1 MKVCPTLYYGY
12 LLIALSGENNRPVQ
26 EESML
31 DEILAL
37 PSGARYFKADLHVH
51 TPHDPERYERKGEV
65 TAGDIIAGAKA
76 AGVEIIAVTD
86 HNQFAGVD
94 EVMRA
99 GAASGVAVF
108 PGIELT
114 TSGGKPHVHILVIFN
129 RDITGDIV
137 KDFARQAGIPLEK
150 IGKAQA
156 VTEKAVFAVLDMDY
170 EHHCVAIAP
179 HVLSSKGLF
188 QAAEGETRIRAY
200 QAKTL
205 LAVEIP
211 DESSQLDIVRQ
222 ICAGRDPYYGPKRCA
237 MIRSSDARSPEAIGS
252 QHTWLKMS
260 DPPSLEGLR
269 QAFLDYESRVRFKK
283 PEAAFPRLIGM
294 AVEGE
299 GFLGRRD
306 EQPGVRVHFNS
317 YLNCIIGGKGTGK
330 SAIIEV
336 MRYALGMEPRLPKSK
351 ERIAGL
357 VDAALGPGGKVTLF
371 FEIGGQKYWV
381 SRILDTEPQVFVA
394 GGTEPL
400 PIMPARLFPAQFY
413 GQGEILEVAEEYTF
427 QLEML
432 DRFITEKLRPL
443 LDRKRELELQ
453 LAANQSAILDL
464 DRQVETGEEKR
475 ERLEWIEQR
484 LRYFRQAGIE
494 QLMATMRG
502 YHLEQDLFTHLV
514 EDIDHVIAGLE
525 ETLDDLP
532 DPSRLVGEEVLKTLP
547 NKDLIHRC
555 QDNFAACLA
564 SIRDNLTEQ
573 NGALQTCRTQV
584 EKWQQEEWVPLF
596 RAQEEE
602 YAKHLQELQAQGIA
616 QPEDYLKLEGEKN
629 ALKLLMREVEQ
640 LKQKRDGE
648 LLPQRERLL
657 DEWEAV
663 RQEIY
668 NIRRAQAAKLTEQ
681 LAGQVQVRVTHA
693 GAHAALRD
701 CLNQVFDGTGIETE
715 TLSVVADHCATP
727 QEVAMLLGALRADAS
742 TYSSSLLAAIGLD
755 EETARVLAE
764 ALDDERLNRLRGWP
778 WGKRE
783 QQRDE
788 RKAFYEYLR
797 DVYRGSGI
805 HGNVL
810 QIVVNHFGSAREMA
824 VELGRRRTGLPNRRD
839 ILSCLGL
846 SDAAMGILVNR
857 LNRQALLELQAF
869 ELADQ
874 PHIELVVS
882 GKPRN
887 IFDLSI
893 GQKCTAILT
902 LLLVESDIPLIVDQP
917 EDSLDNKFIYE
928 EVVKLLRQE
937 KEKRQFIIAT
947 HNANIP
953 VLGDAELILAL
964 EAEEERGWIEQ
975 RDAIDNLDVQEAVKK
990 VLEGGKE
997 AFERRR
1003 EKYGF

>member
-1 MKVCPTLYYGY
+1 
-12 LLIALSGENNRPVQ
+12 
-26 EESML
+26 ML
-31 DEILAL
+31 EEILAL
-37 PSGARYFKADLHVH
+37 PNGARYFKADLHVH

-65 TAGDIIAGAKA
+65 TAADIIAGAKA

-86 HNQFAGVD
+86 HNCAAGVD
-94 EVMRA
+94 AVKTA
-99 GAASGVAVF
+99 GEERGIVVF
-108 PGIELT
+108 PGVELT
-114 TSGGKPHVHILVIFN
+114 TFGGKPNVHILVIFD
-129 RDITGDIV
+129 RDVDAKV
-137 KDFARQAGIPLEK
+137 VEDFIRQTDFPLDK
-150 IGKAQA
+150 ICTTEA
-156 VTEKAVFAVLDMDY
+156 VTGKGTVQVLNMPY
-170 EHHCVAIAP
+170 ERPRIAIAA
-179 HVLSSKGLF
+179 HSMRSSGLF
-188 QAAEGETRIRAY
+188 QAMRGQPRIDAY
-200 QAKTL
+200 RGRTL

-211 DESSQLDIVRQ
+211 DEDNTDLPMVSR
-222 ICAGRDPYYGPKRCA
+222 ICEGHDHTYGPKRCA

-252 QHTWLKMS
+252 RHTWLKMS

-269 QAFLDYESRVRFKK
+269 QAFLDYESRVRFEK
-283 PEAAFPRLIGM
+283 PEVAFPRLIGM

-306 EQPGVRVHFNS
+306 GQPGVRVHFS
-317 YLNCIIGGKGTGK
+317 PYLNCIIGGKGTGK

-371 FEIGGQKYWV
+371 FNIGKQRYRV
-381 SRILDTEPQVFVA
+381 SRIFDTEPQVFVT

-400 PIMPARLFPAQFY
+400 PIAPDRLFPAQFY

-427 QLEML
+427 QMEML
-432 DRFITEKLRPL
+432 DRFITKELQPL
-443 LDRKRELELQ
+443 LDRKRDLELQ
-453 LAANQSAILDL
+453 LAAKQSAILDL
-464 DRQVETGEEKR
+464 DRQIETGEEKR
-475 ERLEWIEQR
+475 ERLGWIEER
-484 LRYFRQAGIE
+484 LRYFWQAGIE
-494 QLMATMRG
+494 QLMSTMRG
-502 YHLEQDLFTHLV
+502 YRLEQDFFAHLV
-514 EDIDHVIAGLE
+514 EDIDHVIAGLK
-525 ETLDDLP
+525 ETVEDLP
-532 DPSRLVGEEVLKTLP
+532 DPFRLIGEEILKTLP

-573 NGALQTCRTQV
+573 KRALQTCRTQV
-584 EKWQQEEWVPLF
+584 EKWQQEEWTSLF
-596 RAQEEE
+596 RTQEEE

-629 ALKLLMREVEQ
+629 ALRLLMREVEQ

-657 DEWEAV
+657 DDWETV
-663 RQEIY
+663 RRDIY
-668 NIRRAQAAKLTEQ
+668 EARRAQAAKLTEQ
-681 LAGQVQVRVTHA
+681 LAGQVQVQVTHA

-701 CLNQVFDGTGIETE
+701 CLNQVFGGTGIETE
-715 TLSVVADHCATP
+715 TLNVVADHCATP
-727 QEVAMLLGALRADAS
+727 QEVATLLGALRADVS
-742 TYSSSLLAAIGLD
+742 TYSSSLLATIWLD
-755 EETARVLAE
+755 EETARVLTE
-764 ALDDERLNRLRGWP
+764 ALDDEKLNRLRGWP

-805 HGNVL
+805 RGDVL
-810 QIVVNHFGSAREMA
+810 QKVVNHFSSPREMA
-824 VELGRRRTGLPNRRD
+824 VELGRRRTGLTNRQD
-839 ILSCLGL
+839 ILSFLGL
-846 SDAAMGILVNR
+846 SDAAMGTLVNH
-857 LNRQALLELQAF
+857 LDRQALLELQAF

-937 KEKRQFIIAT
+937 REKRQFIIAT

-964 EAEEERGWIEQ
+964 EAEEERGWVEQ
-975 RDAIDNLDVQEAVKK
+975 HDAIDNLDVQEAVKK

>member
-1 MKVCPTLYYGY
+1 
-12 LLIALSGENNRPVQ
+12 
-26 EESML
+26 ML
-31 DEILAL
+31 EEILAL
-37 PSGARYFKADLHVH
+37 PNGARYFKADLHVH

-65 TAGDIIAGAKA
+65 TAADIIAGAKA

-86 HNQFAGVD
+86 HNCAAGVD
-94 EVMRA
+94 AVKTA
-99 GAASGVAVF
+99 GEERGIVVF
-108 PGIELT
+108 PGVELT
-114 TSGGKPHVHILVIFN
+114 TFGGKPNVHILVIFD
-129 RDITGDIV
+129 RDVDAKV
-137 KDFARQAGIPLEK
+137 VEDFIRQTDFPLDK
-150 IGKAQA
+150 ICTTEA
-156 VTEKAVFAVLDMDY
+156 VTGKGTVQVLNMPY
-170 EHHCVAIAP
+170 ERPRIAIAA
-179 HVLSSKGLF
+179 HSMRSSGLF
-188 QAAEGETRIRAY
+188 QAMRGQPRIDAY
-200 QAKTL
+200 RGRTL

-211 DESSQLDIVRQ
+211 DEDNTDLPMVSR
-222 ICAGRDPYYGPKRCA
+222 ICEGHDHTYGPKRCA

-252 QHTWLKMS
+252 RHTWLKMS

-269 QAFLDYESRVRFKK
+269 QAFLDYESRVRFEK
-283 PEAAFPRLIGM
+283 PEVAFPRLIGM

-306 EQPGVRVHFNS
+306 GQPGVRVHFS
-317 YLNCIIGGKGTGK
+317 PYLNCIIGGKGTGK

-371 FEIGGQKYWV
+371 LNIGKQRYRV
-381 SRILDTEPQVFVA
+381 SRIFDTEPQVFVT

-400 PIMPARLFPAQFY
+400 PIAPDRLFPAQFY

-427 QLEML
+427 QMEML
-432 DRFITEKLRPL
+432 DRFITKELQPL
-443 LDRKRELELQ
+443 LDRKRDLELQ
-453 LAANQSAILDL
+453 LAAKQSAILDL
-464 DRQVETGEEKR
+464 DRQIETGEEKR
-475 ERLEWIEQR
+475 ERLGWIEER
-484 LRYFRQAGIE
+484 LRYFWQAGIE
-494 QLMATMRG
+494 QLMSTMRG
-502 YHLEQDLFTHLV
+502 YRLEQDFFAHLV
-514 EDIDHVIAGLE
+514 EDIDHVIAGLK
-525 ETLDDLP
+525 ETVEDLP
-532 DPSRLVGEEVLKTLP
+532 DPFRLIGEEILKTLP

-573 NGALQTCRTQV
+573 KRALQTCRTQV
-584 EKWQQEEWVPLF
+584 EKWQQEEWTSLF
-596 RAQEEE
+596 RTQEEE

-629 ALKLLMREVEQ
+629 ALRLLMREVEQ

-657 DEWEAV
+657 DDWETV
-663 RQEIY
+663 RRDIY
-668 NIRRAQAAKLTEQ
+668 EARRAQAAKLTEQ
-681 LAGQVQVRVTHA
+681 LAGQVQVQVTHA

-701 CLNQVFDGTGIETE
+701 CLNQVFGGTGIETE
-715 TLSVVADHCATP
+715 TLNVVADHCATP
-727 QEVAMLLGALRADAS
+727 QEVATLLGALRADVS
-742 TYSSSLLAAIGLD
+742 TYSSSLLATIWLD
-755 EETARVLAE
+755 EETARVLTE
-764 ALDDERLNRLRGWP
+764 ALDDEKLNRLRGWP

-805 HGNVL
+805 RGDVL
-810 QIVVNHFGSAREMA
+810 QKVVNHFSSPREMA
-824 VELGRRRTGLPNRRD
+824 VELGRRRTGLTNRQD
-839 ILSCLGL
+839 ILSFLGL
-846 SDAAMGILVNR
+846 SDAAMGTLVNH
-857 LNRQALLELQAF
+857 LDRQALLELQAF

-937 KEKRQFIIAT
+937 REKRQFIIAT

-964 EAEEERGWIEQ
+964 EAEEERGWVEQ
-975 RDAIDNLDVQEAVKK
+975 HDAIDNLDVQEAVKK

>member
-1 MKVCPTLYYGY
+1 
-12 LLIALSGENNRPVQ
+12 
-26 EESML
+26 ML

-37 PSGARYFKADLHVH
+37 PNGARYYKADLHVH
-51 TPHDPERYERKGEV
+51 TPHDPERYECRDKV
-65 TAGDIIAGAKA
+65 TAADIIAGAKR

-99 GAASGVAVF
+99 GEASGVAVF

-114 TSGGKPHVHILVIFN
+114 TPGGKPHVHILVIFD
-129 RDITGDIV
+129 RDIAGDIV

-211 DESSQLDIVRQ
+211 DKSSQLDIVRQ
-222 ICAGRDPYYGPKRCA
+222 ICAGCDPHYGTKRCA

-252 QHTWLKMS
+252 RHTWLKMS
-260 DPPSLEGLR
+260 APPSLEGLR
-269 QAFLDYESRVRFKK
+269 QAFLDYESRIRFEK
-283 PEAAFPRLIGM
+283 PEVAFPRIIGV

-306 EQPGVRVHFNS
+306 GHPGVRVHFNP

-336 MRYALGMEPRLPKSK
+336 MRYALGMEPRLRKTR
-351 ERIAGL
+351 ERTAGL
-357 VDAALGPGGKVTLF
+357 VDAVLGAGGKVTLF
-371 FEIGGQKYWV
+371 FEVGGQRYQV
-381 SRILDTEPQVFVA
+381 SRILGAEPQVFVI

-400 PIMPARLFPAQFY
+400 PIAPDRLFPAEFY
-413 GQGEILEVAEEYTF
+413 GQQEILEVAEEYTF

-432 DRFITEKLRPL
+432 DRFITKELQPL
-443 LDRKRELELQ
+443 LDRKQEMELQ

-464 DRQVETGEEKR
+464 DRQIETGEEKR
-475 ERLEWIEQR
+475 ERLGWIEER

-502 YHLEQDLFTHLV
+502 YRLEQDIFTHLV
-514 EDIDHVIAGLE
+514 EDIDHIIAGLK
-525 ETLDDLP
+525 ETVDDLP

-547 NKDLIHRC
+547 NKALIHRC

-573 NGALQTCRTQV
+573 KEALQTCRTQV
-584 EKWQQEEWVPLF
+584 EKWQQKEWAPLF

-602 YAKHLQELQAQGIA
+602 YAKRLQELQAQGIS

-629 ALKLLMREVEQ
+629 ALELLMKEVRQ
-640 LKQKRDGE
+640 QKQKRDGE
-648 LLPQRERLL
+648 LLPRRERLL

-663 RQEIY
+663 RREIY
-668 NIRRAQAAKLTEQ
+668 EVRRDQAAKLTKQ
-681 LAGQVQVRVTHA
+681 LAAQVQVRVTHA

-701 CLNQVFDGTGIETE
+701 CLNQVFDGTCIETE
-715 TLSVVADHCATP
+715 TLSVVADHCTTP
-727 QEVAMLLGALRADAS
+727 QEVATLLGALRADVS
-742 TYSSSLLAAIGLD
+742 IYSSSLLAAIGLD
-755 EETARVLAE
+755 EEMARVLTE

-788 RKAFYEYLR
+788 RKVFYEYLR

-810 QIVVNHFGSAREMA
+810 QIVVNHFSSPRELAAELDHRQTGTTDGS
-824 VELGRRRTGLPNRRD
+824 N
-839 ILSCLGL
+839 ILACLGL
-846 SDAAMGILVNR
+846 SPTAMGTLVNH
-857 LNRQALLELQAF
+857 LDRQALLELQAF
-869 ELADQ
+869 ELTDQ

-902 LLLVESDIPLIVDQP
+902 LLLVKSDIPLIVDQP

-964 EAEEERGWIEQ
+964 EAEEERGWVEQ
-975 RDAIDNLDVQEAVKK
+975 HDAIDNLDVQEAVKK